1 MKNKSLSQLVR
12 DYSTG
17 EINEREYREMR
28 TKLIQDIVVGNI
40 IIEKIKYIPPANQ
53 KNRKIIINK
62 IIKNSK
68 WNNQFYFIKHSKKVT
83 PSWFG
88 LAMLIN
94 IKFHQRSS
102 RLLKNHQLIFV

>member
-53 KNRKIIINK
+53 KNRKKIINLQNK
-62 IIKNSK
+62 RPLFIAISVLGIIS
-68 WNNQFYFIKHSKKVT
+68 I
-83 PSWFG
+83 
-88 LAMLIN
+88 LLI
-94 IKFHQRSS
+94 IGVFTLR
-102 RLLKNHQLIFV
+102 

>member
-53 KNRKIIINK
+53 KNNTRIKKESKNRKIIINLQNK
-62 IIKNSK
+62 RPLFIAISVLGIIG
-68 WNNQFYFIKHSKKVT
+68 I
-83 PSWFG
+83 
-88 LAMLIN
+88 LLI
-94 IKFHQRSS
+94 IGVFTLR
-102 RLLKNHQLIFV
+102 

>member
-53 KNRKIIINK
+53 KNNTGTKKESKNRKKIINLQNK
-62 IIKNSK
+62 RPLFIAISVLGIIS
-68 WNNQFYFIKHSKKVT
+68 I
-83 PSWFG
+83 
-88 LAMLIN
+88 LLI
-94 IKFHQRSS
+94 IGVFTLR
-102 RLLKNHQLIFV
+102 

>member
-40 IIEKIKYIPPANQ
+40 IIEKIKYIPSANQ
-53 KNRKIIINK
+53 KNNTKIKKESKNRKIIINLQNK
-62 IIKNSK
+62 RPLFITISVLGIIG
-68 WNNQFYFIKHSKKVT
+68 I
-83 PSWFG
+83 
-88 LAMLIN
+88 LLI
-94 IKFHQRSS
+94 IGVFTLR
-102 RLLKNHQLIFV
+102 

>member
-28 TKLIQDIVVGNI
+28 TKLIQDIVAGNI

-53 KNRKIIINK
+53 KNNTGIKKESKNRKKIINLQNK
-62 IIKNSK
+62 RPLFIAISVLGIIS
-68 WNNQFYFIKHSKKVT
+68 I
-83 PSWFG
+83 
-88 LAMLIN
+88 LLI
-94 IKFHQRSS
+94 IGVFTLR
-102 RLLKNHQLIFV
+102 

>member
-53 KNRKIIINK
+53 KNRKIIINLQNK
-62 IIKNSK
+62 RPLFIAISVLGIIS
-68 WNNQFYFIKHSKKVT
+68 I
-83 PSWFG
+83 
-88 LAMLIN
+88 LLI
-94 IKFHQRSS
+94 IGVFTLR
-102 RLLKNHQLIFV
+102 

>member
-1 MKNKSLSQLVR
+1 MKNKSLSKLVR

-53 KNRKIIINK
+53 KNNTRIKKESKNRKIIINLQNK
-62 IIKNSK
+62 RPLFIAISVLGIIS
-68 WNNQFYFIKHSKKVT
+68 I
-83 PSWFG
+83 
-88 LAMLIN
+88 LLI
-94 IKFHQRSS
+94 IGVFTLR
-102 RLLKNHQLIFV
+102 

>member
-28 TKLIQDIVVGNI
+28 TKLIQDIVADNI

-53 KNRKIIINK
+53 KNNTGIKKESKNRKIIINLQNK
-62 IIKNSK
+62 RPLFIAISALGIVSII
-68 WNNQFYFIKHSKKVT
+68 
-83 PSWFG
+83 
-88 LAMLIN
+88 LI
-94 IKFHQRSS
+94 ISVFTLR
-102 RLLKNHQLIFV
+102 

>member
-40 IIEKIKYIPPANQ
+40 IIEEIKYIPPTNQ
-53 KNRKIIINK
+53 KNNTRTKKESKNRKKIINLQNK
-62 IIKNSK
+62 RPLFIAISVLGIVSII
-68 WNNQFYFIKHSKKVT
+68 
-83 PSWFG
+83 
-88 LAMLIN
+88 LI
-94 IKFHQRSS
+94 IGVFTLR
-102 RLLKNHQLIFV
+102 

>member
-28 TKLIQDIVVGNI
+28 TKLIQDIVADNI

-53 KNRKIIINK
+53 KNRKIIINLQNK
-62 IIKNSK
+62 RPLFIAISVLGIIS
-68 WNNQFYFIKHSKKVT
+68 I
-83 PSWFG
+83 
-88 LAMLIN
+88 LLI
-94 IKFHQRSS
+94 IGVFTLR
-102 RLLKNHQLIFV
+102 